1 MLSNSPDN
9 TNLDTNLAA
18 SNSLLPDAS
27 TEHNLFGMTVS
38 DTDSLMLSPTPETI
52 VQTEAMAMHSMT
64 DADGGTMMQADIAG
78 QNSSHNMG
86 GHQTFLDLVPHEAA
100 THVAIKNG
108 HWFNPSTWQNGQV
121 PGDDA
126 DVLIPKG
133 RIVWYTEKSEARLD
147 TLRVDGTLGF
157 ASKRNTKMLIDTFV
171 VSPIGKLQIGLENR
185 PIEAH
190 KTTEII
196 FTSDTEI
203 DTQLD
208 PKQFGRG
215 LISHGQAEIYG
226 AEKLDFVALQKD
238 ALKGDNELILDLPEG
253 QTAPLGWKIGDQLV
267 VGGTSYNHHAD
278 DSDNSRYH
286 DEVLTIS
293 AINGD
298 RIRFTNND
306 LDGDRND
313 VLRFNHQR
321 PEGFED
327 ELNLYVANTTR
338 NVSFSTE
345 NGSHV
350 PVNHRGHVMFMHNPD
365 VVVQNA
371 GFYDLGR
378 TDKNRLLD
386 DPFQNVDGSVG
397 TGKNPRGRYAL
408 HFHKTGLDDPNSAP
422 ALALGN
428 AVVGSPGWGLVHHA
442 SNAVFEDNVVFD
454 VVGAGIV
461 AEAGNELGAWRN
473 NITIK
478 TTGDDR
484 RNHLDFNSPRE
495 YLFDFGFNGEGYWV
509 QGAAQVEMSD
519 NIAISSGAGVGFF
532 ASDQG
537 SEHLREA
544 QTIPVAHLPTALQD
558 IARGTEDPTVID
570 VSGVPLRKLS
580 GFESYN
586 SGVGILSWGHMENRN
601 GELNFSFGSGNK
613 PRPAH
618 NYRSLINDFKLWNM
632 VGNGIGLK
640 YSSNIDLKD
649 GLILGKPQRK
659 DSTGVRLNDS
669 SNRLSFS
676 NLRIENFV
684 NGINVAYDAGK
695 NYVGSKIEG
704 SYFARNVNNFAPTNA
719 HLVIKPG
726 TEDFPE
732 FFEIGKNNTFAP
744 DNLKNNI
751 APKAKFSSQ
760 AAGGLARTF
769 DASQSFDPDSELLP
783 KSSKGIVSYGWDF
796 DNDGNVDKFGR
807 EVSHHFDRAG
817 DRKVTLT
824 VWDSQGTSSNL
835 EKIVNVKQT
844 AYQNAFVDGGFDSQ
858 KSFGLPGQTNS
869 VFSDSGWLGTPGLQY
884 GSSTSDKG
892 TVVLIGEKYYSS
904 IAQIVQDDWI
914 RRGKQTFSIDIK
926 NTADTTKSYGKNQM
940 KLEVWG
946 VDGEFKHNLAPTSDP
961 APAGALPLASHKLL
975 DETIEGFNFDQ
986 KNFSWDLDLNKG
998 YQFLMVKVSGTR
1010 TGNLNDYVEIDNIQ
1024 LK

>member
-64 DADGGTMMQADIAG
+64 DADGGTMMLADIAG

-126 DVLIPKG
+126 DVLIPKD
-133 RIVWYTEKSEARLD
+133 RYVWYGKESEARLD
-147 TLRVDGTLGF
+147 TLRVDGSLRF
-157 ASKRNTKMLIDTFV
+157 ASKWNTKMLIDTFV
-171 VSPIGKLQIGLENR
+171 VAPEGNLIIGLENLPVR
-185 PIEAH
+185 ADK
-190 KTTEII
+190 KTQII
-196 FTSDTEI
+196 FTSDTAI
-203 DTQLD
+203 DKESDQQ
-208 PKQFGRG
+208 QFGRG
-215 LISHGQAEIYG
+215 LISHGKASIYG
-226 AEKLDFVALQKD
+226 ADKLDFVSLKQD
-238 ALKGDNELILDLPEG
+238 ALKGDDELILDLPEG

-267 VGGTSYNHHAD
+267 VGGTSYNHNAD

-293 AINGD
+293 AIDGH

-306 LDGDRND
+306 LDGDLNN

-397 TGKNPRGRYAL
+397 TGKNVRGRYAL
-408 HFHKTGLDDPNSAP
+408 HFHKTGLDDPNSAA
-422 ALALGN
+422 ALAKGN

-484 RNHLDFNSPRE
+484 RNHLDLNGPRE

-519 NIAISSGAGVGFF
+519 NIAISSKAGVAFF
-532 ASDQG
+532 GSDEG

-544 QTIPVAHLPTALQD
+544 QTIPVSHLPTGLQD
-558 IARGTEDPTVID
+558 IARGTEDPTVVD
-570 VSGVPLRKLS
+570 VSGVPIRKLS

-586 SGVGILSWGHMENRN
+586 SGDGILSWGRMQNRD
-601 GELNFSFGSGNK
+601 GQLEFNFGLGNK

-618 NYRSLINDFKLWNM
+618 NYRSLINDFKLWNI
-632 VGNGIGLK
+632 VGDGVALN
-640 YSSNIDLKD
+640 YSSNVDLKD
-649 GLILGKPQRK
+649 GLILGKPQRQN
-659 DSTGVRLNDS
+659 SAGINVNDS

-684 NGINVAYDAGK
+684 NGIEIPYDAGK

-704 SYFARNVNNFAPTNA
+704 SYFAGNVNNFAPTNA
-719 HLVIKPG
+719 HLVVEPG

-732 FFEIGKNNTFAP
+732 FFQIGEDNTFIL
-744 DNLKNNI
+744 NNFESNI
-751 APKAKFSSQ
+751 APEAKFSSQ
-760 AAGGLARTF
+760 AVGGLARTF
-769 DASQSFDPDSELLP
+769 DASQSFDPDSELQER
-783 KSSKGIVSYGWDF
+783 SSKGIVSYGWDF
-796 DNDGNVDKFGR
+796 DDDGNIDKFGR
-807 EVSHHFDRAG
+807 EVSHHFDGEG
-817 DRKVTLT
+817 DRNVTLT
-824 VWDSQGTSSNL
+824 VWDSQGRSSNL

-844 AYQNAFVDGGFDSQ
+844 AYQNAFIDGGFDSQ
-858 KSFGLPGQTNS
+858 KSFGLPGKASS
-869 VFSDSGWLGTPGLQY
+869 VFSDIGWLGTPGLQS
-884 GSSTSDKG
+884 GSSTSDLG
-892 TVVLIGEKYYSS
+892 TVVLTGDKSYSRM
-904 IAQIVQDDWI
+904 AQIVQDDGI
-914 RRGKQTFSIDIK
+914 RRGKQTFSIEIK
-926 NTADTTKSYGKNQM
+926 NIEGITKAYGKNQI
-940 KLEVWG
+940 KLNVWG
-946 VDGEFKHNLAPTSDP
+946 INGEFKHELGSTLDP
-961 APAGALPLASHKLL
+961 AQVGALPLTSHKLL
-975 DETIEGFNFDQ
+975 DETIGGSSFDWQ
-986 KNFSWDLDLNKG
+986 NFSWDLDLGEG
-998 YQFLMVKVSGTR
+998 YQFLMVEVAASR
-1010 TGNLNDYVEIDNIQ
+1010 IGNPNDYVAIDNIQ